1 MGYTMNIFFYFISF
15 FICLFYVMDDIVNIH
30 NCSFPNKSVVVMN
43 IESFNTQKDC
53 NNIIDVIK
61 DNYNCKKEFYLVLET
76 RHLKRNNIG
85 IKCLYIFSDF
95 INSLK
100 KNKYQ
105 YLKKTIIKIYDNY
118 CYQLLYCL
126 FTYLSSPIAI
136 VEVILYDTNS
146 NKQSSL
152 ENIDKIKQYFPK
164 N

>member
-1 MGYTMNIFFYFISF
+1 
-15 FICLFYVMDDIVNIH
+15 MDNIVNIH
-30 NCSFPNKSVVVMN
+30 NCSSPNKTVVVMN

-53 NNIIDVIK
+53 NNIIDAIK
-61 DNYNCKKEFYLVLET
+61 DNYNCKKDFYLILET
-76 RHLKRNNIG
+76 RDLKSDNIS

-100 KNKYQ
+100 NNKYQ

-118 CYQLLYCL
+118 CYHLLYFL

-136 VEVILYDTNS
+136 VEVILYDTDI
-146 NKQSSL
+146 NKPSSL
-152 ENIDKIKQYFPK
+152 ENIHKIKQYFPK